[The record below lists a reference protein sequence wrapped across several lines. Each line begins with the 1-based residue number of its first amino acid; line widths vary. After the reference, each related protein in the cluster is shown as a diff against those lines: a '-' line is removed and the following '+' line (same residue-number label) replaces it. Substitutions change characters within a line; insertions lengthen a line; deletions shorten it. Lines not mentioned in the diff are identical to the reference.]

1 MRRPFPSLAALLALG
16 LAATGPARAACDVH
30 AWSKDRDP
38 AGLNVRAAPGAEAAV
53 VARLPPPRRE
63 GEETIAVEVHVI
75 GSREGWLMIDRAE
88 FAGYDL
94 PAKTV
99 FTGRGWVSG
108 RMIDVSVQDE
118 RVRAKPATTG
128 DVLDAPRERPLGGR
142 EMLRLDRI
150 LACEGRWIEIE
161 GHFTGEDG
169 GGETRA
175 TRGWVTELCGNQVT
189 TCP

>member
-1 MRRPFPSLAALLALG
+1 MRRRFSSLVAFVALG
-16 LAATGPARAACDVH
+16 LAATGSARAACDVH

-75 GSREGWLMIDRAE
+75 GSREGWLMIDRAA

-161 GHFTGEDG
+161 GRFTD
-169 GGETRA
+169 ETGAEARA
-175 TRGWVTELCGNQVT
+175 TRGWVGGLCGNQVT